1 MINTKYITL
10 LKNIIKF
17 ILNLSNIQK
26 TIVLILLLNIL
37 TKGMWLGYFTTGL
50 TNHSVIAL
58 RMLME
63 HLNIVLIVG
72 FFLFWNIKKDE

>member
-1 MINTKYITL
+1 MINTKYIIL

-26 TIVLILLLNIL
+26 TIVLMLLLNIL
-37 TKGMWLGYFTTGL
+37 TKGLWLGYFITGHNAEIVGL
-50 TNHSVIAL
+50 Q
-58 RMLME
+58 MLMK